1 MEICSTVLEL
11 VTGVHTDRRGSDF
24 NRRSAGLGTRLKLS
38 AGRTKHIGG
47 SYATRGLM
55 IAGLDNE
62 EFGMFYIL
70 HTLPTA
76 QEFKKLN
83 LKLQLSALFSE
94 ESTEMQNSRK
104 TVIMG

>member
-1 MEICSTVLEL
+1 
-11 VTGVHTDRRGSDF
+11 
-24 NRRSAGLGTRLKLS
+24 
-38 AGRTKHIGG
+38 
-47 SYATRGLM
+47 M